1 MGRMA
6 KLGWKGP
13 NDDEFCP
20 VYASIEV
27 LQEKW
32 SLHIIRRLL
41 EGETAGFNELRRL
54 VGCNP
59 VTLTERLARL
69 EQLGIVS
76 RTVHSMMPPKTS
88 YALTPAG
95 TDLREVIDAIAH
107 WGRAHLD
114 PAKGR
119 KGTICV
125 RKAG

>member
-1 MGRMA
+1 MA

-13 NDDEFCP
+13 NDESFCP

-41 EGETAGFNELRRL
+41 EEESAGFNELRRA

-59 VTLTERLARL
+59 ATLTERLARL
-69 EQLGIVS
+69 EELGIVS
-76 RTVHSMMPPKTS
+76 RTVHSVMPPKTS

-95 TDLREVIDAIAH
+95 RALREVIDAIAD

-119 KGTICV
+119 RGTIRV
-125 RKAG
+125 RRAG

>member
-1 MGRMA
+1 MGPMT

-13 NDDEFCP
+13 NDESFCP

-41 EGETAGFNELRRL
+41 EEESAGFNELRRL

-59 VTLTERLARL
+59 ATLTERLDRL
-69 EQLGIVS
+69 EELGIIAK
-76 RTVHSMMPPKTS
+76 TVHSIMPPKTS
-88 YALTPAG
+88 YALTTAG
-95 TDLREVIDAIAH
+95 LELREVIDAIAQ

-114 PAKGR
+114 PIKGR
-119 KGTICV
+119 KGTIRV

>member
-6 KLGWKGP
+6 RLGWKGP
-13 NDDEFCP
+13 HDDGFCP

-41 EGETAGFNELRRL
+41 EGESAGFNELRRL

-59 VTLTERLARL
+59 ATLTERLERL
-69 EQLGIVS
+69 EELGIVS
-76 RTVHSMMPPKTS
+76 RTVHSVMPPKTS
-88 YALTPAG
+88 YALTTAG
-95 TDLREVIDAIAH
+95 RELREVIDSIAA

-114 PAKGR
+114 PVKGG
-119 KGTICV
+119 KGTIRV
-125 RKAG
+125 RKTG

>member
-1 MGRMA
+1 MRVMN

-13 NDDEFCP
+13 NDDGFCP

-32 SLHIIRRLL
+32 ALHIIRRLL
-41 EGETAGFNELRRL
+41 EASSAGFNELQRA

-59 VTLTERLARL
+59 ATLTERLAHL
-69 EQLGIVS
+69 ETLGIVC
-76 RTVHSMMPPKTS
+76 RTVHSVMPPRTS

-95 TDLREVIDAIAH
+95 LALREVIDAIAH
-107 WGRAHLD
+107 WGRTHLD

-119 KGTICV
+119 RGTIRV
-125 RKAG
+125 RRAG

>member
-1 MGRMA
+1 MNAMT

-13 NDDEFCP
+13 HDDAFCP
-20 VYASIEV
+20 VYASIEI

-41 EGETAGFNELRRL
+41 EGRSAGFNELRRA

-59 VTLTERLARL
+59 ATLTERLAHL
-69 EQLGIVS
+69 EELGIVT
-76 RTVHSMMPPKTS
+76 RTVHSVMPPKTS

-95 TDLREVIDAIAH
+95 RALDGVIDAIAG

-114 PAKGR
+114 AAKGR
-119 KGTICV
+119 RGTIRV
-125 RKAG
+125 RRAG